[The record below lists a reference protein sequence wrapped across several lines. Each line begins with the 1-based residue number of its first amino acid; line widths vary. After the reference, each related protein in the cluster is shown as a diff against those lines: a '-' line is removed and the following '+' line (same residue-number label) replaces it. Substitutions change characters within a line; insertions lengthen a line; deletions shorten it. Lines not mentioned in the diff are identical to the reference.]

1 MSPALIRLRHDLRT
15 AVNHILGYGEML
27 LEEAELEGSDE
38 RVERLREVRAA
49 GLEVLALVDAVL
61 GAGVSN
67 EDAALASLRVALE
80 PLANGLLTTLAR
92 LEHVSPERDAGDLGR
107 LVTAAGLLLGFADRA
122 LVAGEPRSAPTA
134 LHTDDALSFVGEPP
148 GSAAGSAAPF
158 SAGPPSRILVADDDP
173 TNRDLLG
180 RRLARDGHHV
190 AFATDGREALALA
203 EAGGLDLVLLDLMMP
218 ELDGDEVLRRMKVSP
233 ELRDLPVLM
242 ISAHDEHASMGRC
255 IAMGADDYLPKPF
268 DPVLLRA
275 RVGACLA
282 RKRARDQELEY
293 LRQVRLLTAAAESLE
308 AGRLDASTLAEVT
321 ARDDALGGLAR
332 VLERAAREIQA
343 REQRLALQVQQLRIE
358 IDETRKARAVAEI
371 VESDYFHEL
380 QRRAAEL
387 RRPVS

>member
-1 MSPALIRLRHDLRT
+1 VSPALIRLRHDLRT
-15 AVNHILGYGEML
+15 AINHILGYGEML
-27 LEEAELEGSDE
+27 LEEAEVEGPDE
-38 RVERLREVRAA
+38 RVERLREVRAT

-61 GAGVSN
+61 AAGVSS
-67 EDAALASLRVALE
+67 EDAAIASLRVGLE
-80 PLANGLLTTLAR
+80 PLADGLLTTIAW
-92 LEHVSPERDAGDLGR
+92 LEQVSPERDAGDLSR
-107 LVTAAGLLLGFADRA
+107 LATAAGQLLRLAGRA
-122 LVAGEPRSAPTA
+122 LITGETRSDTGAVHA
-134 LHTDDALSFVGEPP
+134 ESFTDEPS
-148 GSAAGSAAPF
+148 GSAALLPDA
-158 SAGPPSRILVADDDP
+158 PPSRILVADDDP

-190 AFATDGREALALA
+190 TFATNGREALALA
-203 EAGGLDLVLLDLMMP
+203 EAGGQDLVMLDLMMP
-218 ELDGDEVLRRMKVSP
+218 ELDGDEVLRRMKASP

-242 ISAHDEHASMGRC
+242 ISAHDEHAAVGRC

-293 LRQVRLLTAAAESLE
+293 LRQVRLLTTAAESLE
-308 AGRLDASTLAEVT
+308 AGRLDGTALAEVA
-321 ARDDALGGLAR
+321 ARGDALGGLAR
-332 VLERAAREIQA
+332 VLERAAREIHA

-387 RRPVS
+387 RRQVS

>member
-1 MSPALIRLRHDLRT
+1 MSPALTRLRHDLRT
-15 AVNHILGYGEML
+15 AINHVLGYGEML
-27 LEEAELEGSDE
+27 LEEAEVEGPDE
-38 RVERLREVRAA
+38 RVERLRDVRAA
-49 GLEVLALVDAVL
+49 GLEVLALVDAAL
-61 GAGVSN
+61 PARVSS
-67 EDAALASLRVALE
+67 EDAALASLRAGLE
-80 PLANGLLTTLAR
+80 PLAEGLLITIAR
-92 LEHVSPERDAGDLGR
+92 LVQVSPERDAGDLSR
-107 LVTAAGLLLGFADRA
+107 LATAAGQLLGFAGRA
-122 LVAGEPRSAPTA
+122 LVPGEARSDIAPV
-134 LHTDDALSFVGEPP
+134 HGESLTGESS
-148 GSAAGSAAPF
+148 GSAVAAAPF
-158 SAGPPSRILVADDDP
+158 PPDGPPSRILVADDDP

-190 AFATDGREALALA
+190 TFATNGREALALA
-203 EAGGLDLVLLDLMMP
+203 EAGGQDLVLLDLMMP

-233 ELRDLPVLM
+233 GLRDLPVLM
-242 ISAHDEHASMGRC
+242 ISANDEHAAVGRC

-275 RVGACLA
+275 RVGACLV

-308 AGRLDASTLAEVT
+308 AGRLDATALAEVT
-321 ARDDALGGLAR
+321 ARRDALGGLAR
-332 VLERAAREIQA
+332 VLERAAREIHA

-387 RRPVS
+387 RRQVS

>member
-1 MSPALIRLRHDLRT
+1 VSPALIRLRHDLRT

-27 LEEAELEGSDE
+27 LEEAEVEGPDE

-49 GLEVLALVDAVL
+49 GLEVLRLVDAVL
-61 GAGVSN
+61 AGVSS
-67 EDAALASLRVALE
+67 EDAALASLSAGLE
-80 PLANGLLTTLAR
+80 PLADGLLTTIAR
-92 LEHVSPERDAGDLGR
+92 LERVSPERDAGDLSR
-107 LVTAAGLLLGFADRA
+107 LATAAGQLLGFAHRA
-122 LVAGEPRSAPTA
+122 LIAGETRSDTA
-134 LHTDDALSFVGEPP
+134 AVHADSFSGEPS
-148 GSAAGSAAPF
+148 GSAALLPD
-158 SAGPPSRILVADDDP
+158 GPPSRILVADDDP

-190 AFATDGREALALA
+190 TFATDGREALALA
-203 EAGGLDLVLLDLMMP
+203 EAGGQDLVLLDLMMP
-218 ELDGDEVLRRMKVSP
+218 ELDGDEVLRRMKASP

-242 ISAHDEHASMGRC
+242 ISAHDEHAAVGRC

-308 AGRLDASTLAEVT
+308 AGRLDGAALAEVT
-321 ARDDALGGLAR
+321 ARGDALGGLAR

-387 RRPVS
+387 RRQVS

>member
-1 MSPALIRLRHDLRT
+1 VSPALIRLRHDLRT

-27 LEEAELEGSDE
+27 LEEAEVEGPDE

-49 GLEVLALVDAVL
+49 GLEVLVLIDAAL
-61 GAGVSN
+61 GAGVSK
-67 EDAALASLRVALE
+67 EDEALAGLRLGLE
-80 PLANGLLTTLAR
+80 PLADGLRTTIAR
-92 LEHVSPERDAGDLGR
+92 LEQVSPERDVGDLSR
-107 LVTAAGLLLGFADRA
+107 LATAAGQLLGFADRA
-122 LVAGEPRSAPTA
+122 LITDETRSETVVVHA
-134 LHTDDALSFVGEPP
+134 DS
-148 GSAAGSAAPF
+148 F
-158 SAGPPSRILVADDDP
+158 SAESSGSRGPALLPDGAPSRILVADDDP

-190 AFATDGREALALA
+190 TFAADGREALALA
-203 EAGGLDLVLLDLMMP
+203 EAGGQDLVLLDLMMP
-218 ELDGDEVLRRMKVSP
+218 ELDGDEVLRRMKASP

-242 ISAHDEHASMGRC
+242 ISAHDEHAAVGRC

-308 AGRLDASTLAEVT
+308 AGRLDTTALAEVT
-321 ARDDALGGLAR
+321 ARGDALGGLAR

-343 REQRLALQVQQLRIE
+343 REQRLALQVRQLRIE

-387 RRPVS
+387 RRQVS

>member
-27 LEEAELEGSDE
+27 LEEAEIEGPDE
-38 RVERLREVRAA
+38 RVERLCGVRAA

-61 GAGVSN
+61 GAGVSS
-67 EDAALASLRVALE
+67 EDVALASLRVALE
-80 PLANGLLTTLAR
+80 PLADGLLTTLAR
-92 LEHVSPERDAGDLGR
+92 LEQVSPERDAGDLGR
-107 LVTAAGLLLGFADRA
+107 LATAAGQLLGFADRA
-122 LVAGEPRSAPTA
+122 LVAGETRSVPAA
-134 LHTDDALSFVGEPP
+134 VHADDAVSFAGEPS
-148 GSAAGSAAPF
+148 GSAGLAAQF
-158 SAGPPSRILVADDDP
+158 SAGLPSRILVADDDP

-180 RRLARDGHHV
+180 RRLARDGHQV
-190 AFATDGREALALA
+190 TFATDGREALALA
-203 EAGGLDLVLLDLMMP
+203 EAGGQDLVLLDLMMP
-218 ELDGDEVLRRMKVSP
+218 ELDGDEVLRRMKASP

-242 ISAHDEHASMGRC
+242 ISAHDEHASVGRC

-308 AGRLDASTLAEVT
+308 AGRLDATALAEIT
-321 ARDDALGGLAR
+321 ARGDALGGLAR

>member
-1 MSPALIRLRHDLRT
+1 VSPALTRLRHDLRT

-27 LEEAELEGSDE
+27 LEEAEVEGPDE
-38 RVERLREVRAA
+38 RIERLREVRAA
-49 GLEVLALVDAVL
+49 GLEVLALVDVVL
-61 GAGVSN
+61 AAGVSS
-67 EDAALASLRVALE
+67 EDAAIASLRVGLG
-80 PLANGLLTTLAR
+80 PLADGLLVTIAR
-92 LEHVSPERDAGDLGR
+92 LEPVSPERDAGDLSR
-107 LVTAAGLLLGFADRA
+107 LATAAGQLLGFAGRA
-122 LVAGEPRSAPTA
+122 LITGEVRSDAAAVHVDSFTGERSDSAGTA
-134 LHTDDALSFVGEPP
+134 TLLPDAL
-148 GSAAGSAAPF
+148 
-158 SAGPPSRILVADDDP
+158 PSRILVADDDP

-190 AFATDGREALALA
+190 TFATNGREALALA
-203 EAGGLDLVLLDLMMP
+203 EAGGQDLVMLDLMMP
-218 ELDGDEVLRRMKVSP
+218 ELDGDEVLRRMKASP

-242 ISAHDEHASMGRC
+242 ISAHDEHAAVGRC

-293 LRQVRLLTAAAESLE
+293 LRQVRLLTTVAESLE
-308 AGRLDASTLAEVT
+308 AGRLDGTALAEVT
-321 ARDDALGGLAR
+321 ARGDALGGLAR
-332 VLERAAREIQA
+332 VLERAAREIHA

-387 RRPVS
+387 RRQVS

>member
-1 MSPALIRLRHDLRT
+1 VSPALIRLRHDLRT
-15 AVNHILGYGEML
+15 AVNHILGYGEMM
-27 LEEAELEGSDE
+27 LEEAELEGPDE
-38 RVERLREVRAA
+38 RVERLREVRAS

-61 GAGVSN
+61 GAGVSS
-67 EDAALASLRVALE
+67 EHAALASLRPALE
-80 PLANGLLTTLAR
+80 PLANGLLATLAR
-92 LEHVSPERDAGDLGR
+92 LEQVSPERDAGDLGR
-107 LVTAAGLLLGFADRA
+107 LATAAGQLLGFADRA
-122 LVAGEPRSAPTA
+122 LVAG
-134 LHTDDALSFVGEPP
+134 DDAVSFAGEPS
-148 GSAAGSAAPF
+148 GSDGGPAAPLP
-158 SAGPPSRILVADDDP
+158 AGPPSRVLVADDDP

-190 AFATDGREALALA
+190 TFAADGREALALA
-203 EAGGLDLVLLDLMMP
+203 EAGGQDLVLLDLMMP
-218 ELDGDEVLRRMKVSP
+218 ELDGDEVLRRMKASP

-242 ISAHDEHASMGRC
+242 ISAHDEQASVGRC

-308 AGRLDASTLAEVT
+308 AGRLDATALAEVT
-321 ARDDALGGLAR
+321 ARGDALGGLAR

-387 RRPVS
+387 RRQVS

>member
-1 MSPALIRLRHDLRT
+1 VSPALIRLRHDLRT

-27 LEEAELEGSDE
+27 LEEAEIEGPEE

-49 GLEVLALVDAVL
+49 GLEVLALVDAVV
-61 GAGVSN
+61 GAGTAN
-67 EDAALASLRVALE
+67 EDAVLASLRVALE
-80 PLANGLLTTLAR
+80 PPASGLLATLAR
-92 LEHVSPERDAGDLGR
+92 LEQVSPERDAGDLGR
-107 LVTAAGLLLGFADRA
+107 LATAAGQLLGFADRA
-122 LVAGEPRSAPTA
+122 LVAGETRSVSAA
-134 LHTDDALSFVGEPP
+134 VHADSFAGEPS
-148 GSAAGSAAPF
+148 GSAGHAAPF
-158 SAGPPSRILVADDDP
+158 PAGLPSRILVADDDP

-190 AFATDGREALALA
+190 TFATNGREALALA
-203 EAGGLDLVLLDLMMP
+203 EAGGHDLVLLDLMMP
-218 ELDGDEVLRRMKVSP
+218 ELDGDEVLRRMKASP

-242 ISAHDEHASMGRC
+242 ISAHDEHASVGRC

-293 LRQVRLLTAAAESLE
+293 LRQVGLLTAAAESLE
-308 AGRLDASTLAEVT
+308 AGRLDAAVLAKVT
-321 ARDDALGGLAR
+321 ARGDALGGLAR
-332 VLERAAREIQA
+332 VIERAAREIQA

-380 QRRAAEL
+380 QRRAADL
-387 RRPVS
+387 RRQVS

>member
-1 MSPALIRLRHDLRT
+1 VSPALIRLRHDLRT

-27 LEEAELEGSDE
+27 LEEAEIEGPEE

-49 GLEVLALVDAVL
+49 GLEVLALVDAVV
-61 GAGVSN
+61 GAGTAN
-67 EDAALASLRVALE
+67 EDAVLASLRVALE
-80 PLANGLLTTLAR
+80 PLASGLLATLAR
-92 LEHVSPERDAGDLGR
+92 LEQVSPERDAGDLGR
-107 LVTAAGLLLGFADRA
+107 LATAAGQLLGFADRA
-122 LVAGEPRSAPTA
+122 LVAGDTWSASTAVQADSFTGEPSGSAPQAA
-134 LHTDDALSFVGEPP
+134 LFP
-148 GSAAGSAAPF
+148 AGL
-158 SAGPPSRILVADDDP
+158 PSRILVADDDP

-190 AFATDGREALALA
+190 TFATNGREALALA
-203 EAGGLDLVLLDLMMP
+203 EAGGQDLVLLDLMMP
-218 ELDGDEVLRRMKVSP
+218 ELDGDEVLRRMKASP

-242 ISAHDEHASMGRC
+242 ISAHDEHASVGRC

-282 RKRARDQELEY
+282 RKRARDLELEY
-293 LRQVRLLTAAAESLE
+293 LRQVGLLTAAAESLE
-308 AGRLDASTLAEVT
+308 AGRLDGSALAEVT
-321 ARDDALGGLAR
+321 ARGDALGGLAR

-380 QRRAAEL
+380 QRRAADL
-387 RRPVS
+387 RRQVS

>member
-27 LEEAELEGSDE
+27 LEEAEVEGPDE

-49 GLEVLALVDAVL
+49 GLEVLRLVDAVL
-61 GAGVSN
+61 AGVSS
-67 EDAALASLRVALE
+67 EDAALASLSAGLE
-80 PLANGLLTTLAR
+80 PLADGLLTTIAR
-92 LEHVSPERDAGDLGR
+92 LERVSPERDAGDLSR
-107 LVTAAGLLLGFADRA
+107 LATAAGQLLGFAHRA
-122 LVAGEPRSAPTA
+122 LIAGETRSDTA
-134 LHTDDALSFVGEPP
+134 AVHADSFSGEPS
-148 GSAAGSAAPF
+148 GSAALLPD
-158 SAGPPSRILVADDDP
+158 GPPSRILVADDDP

-190 AFATDGREALALA
+190 TFATDGREALALA
-203 EAGGLDLVLLDLMMP
+203 EAGGQDLVLLDLMMP
-218 ELDGDEVLRRMKVSP
+218 ELDGDEVLRRMKASP

-242 ISAHDEHASMGRC
+242 ISAHDEHAAVGRC

-308 AGRLDASTLAEVT
+308 AGRLDGAALAEVT
-321 ARDDALGGLAR
+321 ARGDALGGLAR

-387 RRPVS
+387 RRQVS